1 MFRIIK
7 EIKMGKS
14 LYEYDLHTIEGLPY
28 ALYFSDIS
36 AYNGEKVPLHWHRE
50 FEITLVTKGRVKA
63 FVDDVEMI
71 LEKGEGLFVNSEM
84 FHGYTK
90 IENEESEFLTAVFDS
105 SFITGSESENFL
117 FKKYVEPV
125 IKSENLRFVKFSQN
139 TGWHSVFLDNMKRLF
154 EIKVPE
160 TEYSEFF
167 VREMLAREIC
177 LLHDNNDLQKAPDL
191 RGFNYTVSKMT
202 DYIKAN
208 YTEDISVGDIAKSA
222 NISRRECFRKFSES
236 MGITPFDYLDSVR
249 IKAAT
254 VLLTESDKTIT
265 EICYETGF
273 SSGSYFSTKFKKAIG
288 CSPAEYRK
296 ISIKN

>member
-1 MFRIIK
+1 MLKKVR
-7 EIKMGKS
+7 ELKMDKS
-14 LYEYDLHTIEGLPY
+14 LYQYDLHTTDGLPY
-28 ALYFSDIS
+28 ALYFSDIDYYVGHQS
-36 AYNGEKVPLHWHRE
+36 PLHWHRE
-50 FEITLVTKGRVKA
+50 FEITIVTKGKVKA
-63 FVDDVEMI
+63 FVDDIEMI

-84 FHGYTK
+84 FHGYRK
-90 IENEESEFLTAVFDS
+90 IENEGCEFLTAVFDS

-117 FKKYVEPV
+117 FKKYIEPV
-125 IKSENLRFVKFSQN
+125 IKSENLRFVKLSQN
-139 TGWHSVFLDNMKRLF
+139 NDWHSEFLKNMDELF
-154 EIKVPE
+154 EANILE
-160 TEYSEFF
+160 LEYSEFF
-167 VREMLAREIC
+167 VREILTKEIR
-177 LLHDNNDLQKAPDL
+177 LLHENNNLYKAPDL
-191 RGFNYTVSKMT
+191 RGLNFTISKMT

-296 ISIKN
+296 NSIKN